1 MAQYLSPRTVCITGM
16 GVVTAL
22 ANDPK
27 ELFNRLMSGES
38 AVSNITRFSTDRCP
52 VKTAAEIRDFH
63 GSTYGIGQRD
73 LRVLDR
79 YQQYAIAAAEM
90 AIIDSGLDLPRYN
103 ILSTRDGRPQ
113 ITQYGAAVGV
123 SCSSIEVLEQQF
135 RKLDERGSRGVSP
148 YLFNNSMPNSATS
161 AISVRFGLGG
171 PLVTV
176 SGASASGT
184 ESLIA
189 AYEKVKFGRAD
200 VMLAG
205 GAESPITELIVSG
218 FAQNHTGSRTG
229 ICRPFDRRRD
239 GTILGEGAG
248 ILVLEEIEHARNRG
262 AFIYGRIL
270 GYGLRSD
277 AFSLSDIPPT
287 VSRGLIAALREALSD
302 ASIEPANLDYVNAH
316 ATATEKNDLAETMAL
331 KQVFGE
337 HAGRLKIS
345 GIKGSVGH
353 MLGAAGAVELIVSLL
368 ACCRNEVPPTFGLE
382 VADPRCDLN
391 YVPGT
396 GEKSNVRYAASISA
410 AMGGANS
417 VLILEGNKFH
427 PNISKNN

>member
-1 MAQYLSPRTVCITGM
+1 M

-27 ELFNRLMSGES
+27 ELFDRLMSGES
-38 AVSNITRFSTDRCP
+38 SVSNITRFSTDRCP
-52 VKTAAEIRDFH
+52 VKTAAEIQDFH
-63 GSTYGIGQRD
+63 GRTYGIGQRD
-73 LRVLDR
+73 LRILDR
-79 YQQYAIAAAEM
+79 YQQYALAAAEM
-90 AIIDSGLDLPRYN
+90 AIIDSRLDLPRYD
-103 ILSTRDGRPQ
+103 ILSTKDRRPQ
-113 ITQYGAAVGV
+113 ITEYGAAVGV
-123 SCSSIEVLEQQF
+123 SCSSTEVLAQQF
-135 RKLDERGSRGVSP
+135 RNLNERGARGVSP

-176 SGASASGT
+176 SGASAAGA

-218 FAQNHTGSRTG
+218 FAQNRTGSKSG
-229 ICRPFDRRRD
+229 VCRPFDKRRD

-248 ILVLEEIEHARNRG
+248 ILVLEEIEHARDRG

-277 AFSLSDIPPT
+277 AFSLSDISTT
-287 VSRGLIAALREALSD
+287 VSRGLVAALREALDD
-302 ASIEPANLDYVNAH
+302 ASIEPTELDYVNAH
-316 ATATEKNDLAETMAL
+316 ATATEKNDLVETMAL
-331 KQVFGE
+331 KQVFGKY
-337 HAGRLKIS
+337 AYQLKVS

-382 VADPRCDLN
+382 VADPRCDLQ
-391 YVPGT
+391 YVPGI
-396 GEKSNVRYAASISA
+396 GKKSNVRYSASISV

-417 VLILEGNKFH
+417 VIILEGNKLH
-427 PNISKNN
+427 PDPSRNN